1 MAERDEASHKKKEL
15 HEKIVRR
22 ELQEKRKELLD
33 SLTRHVRLIP
43 KYRGLNNKT
52 MREQL
57 SKLVNEL
64 RENSQK

>member
-1 MAERDEASHKKKEL
+1 MAKDKAL

-43 KYRGLNNKT
+43 KYRGLNNKSLKG
-52 MREQL
+52 EL
-57 SKLVNEL
+57 GKLTKEL
-64 RENSQK
+64 RENNDGNKL